1 MKKYLCFL
9 ILSLFTLSL
18 KAKIRLPNI
27 LSSNMVLQQQATTQL
42 WGWAKAT
49 ERIKVTTSW
58 DNKIIETRT
67 DGNANW
73 KVDIQTPQAGGPYTI
88 TLQGENTII
97 LENILI
103 GEVWVCGG
111 QSNMEWD
118 YNRGITMVKED
129 FDKLSKLKIR
139 FFNVPRITSKTPQDD
154 CGGNWTACDSNTLK
168 SFSAVGYYFGKYLNQ
183 DLNVPIGLISSNWGG
198 TPAEIWTPENLVES
212 NTILKDAA
220 TKNKPTP
227 FAPVTPG
234 YAYNAMIAPI
244 VNYNI
249 EGVIWYQGESNKE
262 APASYTELMDT
273 MINAW
278 RKAWNK
284 EFPFYYVQIAP
295 FKYER
300 YNIGALVREA
310 QAKNLS
316 IKNTGMIVVSDLVN
330 DTLNIHPPNK
340 KDVGLRLANL
350 ALGETYGIKKGV
362 YKSPLL
368 KAFKVNGS
376 HIVIDFDNAE
386 TGLMFKGERPKEIFI
401 AGADRIFFPATVKIK
416 GEKIIVSNTGVKT
429 PVAVR
434 YQFSNTGIGNLFN
447 KAGLP
452 VGPFRTDDWEVDTG
466 KLQYK
471 K

>member
-1 MKKYLCFL
+1 MKKYLCIL

-27 LSSNMVLQQQATTQL
+27 LSSNMVLQQQSTTKL
-42 WGWAKAT
+42 WGWATAA
-49 ERIKVTTSW
+49 ERVKVTTSW
-58 DNKIIETRT
+58 DNKTIETRA
-67 DGNANW
+67 DGNATW
-73 KVDIQTPQAGGPYTI
+73 KVDIQTPKAGGPYTI
-88 TLQGENTII
+88 TLQGENKII

-103 GEVWVCGG
+103 GEVWVCCG
-111 QSNMEWD
+111 QSNMEYD

-129 FDKLSKLKIR
+129 FDKISKLNIR
-139 FFNVPRITSKTPQDD
+139 FFNVPRTTSKTPQDD
-154 CGGNWTACDSNTLK
+154 CDGNWTACDSNTLK

-198 TPAEIWTPENLVES
+198 TPAEVWTPENLVES

-220 TKNKPTP
+220 TKNEPTP
-227 FAPVTPG
+227 WFPITPG

-244 VNYNI
+244 ANYNI
-249 EGVIWYQGESNKE
+249 QGVIWYQGESNTK
-262 APASYTELMDT
+262 APASYAELIDT

-295 FKYER
+295 FKYEK

-310 QAKNLS
+310 QTKNLS
-316 IKNTGMIVVSDLVN
+316 IKNSGMIIISDLVN
-330 DTLNIHPPNK
+330 DTLHIHPPNK
-340 KDVGLRLANL
+340 KSVGLRLANL

-368 KAFKVNGS
+368 KSFKVNGS
-376 HIVIDFDNAE
+376 NIIIDFDNAE
-386 TGLMFKGERPKEIFI
+386 TGLMFTGEKPKEIFI
-401 AGADRIFFPATVKIK
+401 AGADRIFFPAMIKIK
-416 GEKIIVSNTGVKT
+416 GEKIIVSNKAVKT

-434 YQFSNTGIGNLFN
+434 YQFSYSGIGNLFS

-452 VGPFRTDDWEVDTG
+452 VGPFRTDDWEVDTS
-466 KLQYK
+466 KVK
-471 K
+471 